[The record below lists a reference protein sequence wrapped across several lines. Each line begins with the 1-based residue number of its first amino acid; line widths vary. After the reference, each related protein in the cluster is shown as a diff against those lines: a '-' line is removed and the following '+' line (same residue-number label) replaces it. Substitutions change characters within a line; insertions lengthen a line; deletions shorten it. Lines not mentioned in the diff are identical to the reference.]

1 MTLVKTYFNREEHP
15 CNHEVND
22 LPSETIPD
30 QTMSIRTILDR
41 YSRGLPIDGQ
51 LNGTYQEDDDY
62 NDMPDPRTLDLA
74 ERQEMA
80 ESAKQE
86 LEQIKTLLKSK
97 NAKNTATAKVDVGT
111 ESTVD
116 VDDPTRNEA
125 GDNTHSANA

>member
-15 CNHEVND
+15 CNYEINE

-30 QTMSIRTILDR
+30 QTMTIRTILDR

-51 LNGTYQEDDDY
+51 LTGQYQEGDEY

-86 LEQIKTLLKSK
+86 LEQIKASINSK
-97 NAKNTATAKVDVGT
+97 KAKNTATAKVDVGT
-111 ESTVD
+111 KSTVD

-125 GDNTHSANA
+125 GENTPTA